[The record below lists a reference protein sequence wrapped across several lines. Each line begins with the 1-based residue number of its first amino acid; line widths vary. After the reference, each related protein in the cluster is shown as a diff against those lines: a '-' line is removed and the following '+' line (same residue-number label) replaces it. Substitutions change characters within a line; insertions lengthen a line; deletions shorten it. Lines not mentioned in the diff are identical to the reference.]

1 MFHDNTKR
9 QMTNRNINIK
19 TKIKINVKM
28 NKTNKWNDICSMITQ
43 SQMTKRNI
51 KIKIPIKISKR
62 EVRGNVSVSE

>member
-1 MFHDNTKR
+1 
-9 QMTNRNINIK
+9 MTNRNINIK

-51 KIKIPIKISKR
+51 KIKIPITTSKR